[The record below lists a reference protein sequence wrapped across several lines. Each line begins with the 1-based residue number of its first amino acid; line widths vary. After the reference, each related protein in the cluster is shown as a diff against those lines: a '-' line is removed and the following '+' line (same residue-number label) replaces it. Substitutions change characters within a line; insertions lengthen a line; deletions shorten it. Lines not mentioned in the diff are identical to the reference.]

1 MKKMLSLMPLA
12 AALALAGCVNLAP
25 DYERPEAPVAQAW
38 PEGESY
44 ANSELKREELPKWQN
59 FIQDDRLKKVIE
71 LALSNN
77 RDLRIAAL
85 NVENARALYG
95 VQRADLF
102 PTVAAAASN
111 ATTHRESTDSTTH
124 AYSADLAMA
133 SYEIDF
139 FGRVRNLTE
148 QALQTYLQSEDAQRT
163 TQGTLVSEVTLAW
176 LTLGANREQLALQKE
191 TLASQEESFRLVGES
206 YKYGAASRL
215 DYEQAR
221 TTVASARAAITT
233 YVRAVAQSKNA
244 LELLVGSKVPD
255 ELQPSGVELAATLPA
270 TMPAGLPSEVL
281 LNRPDIISAE
291 RGMISANA
299 NIGAAR
305 AAFFPSI
312 SLTANAGSASAHLS
326 DLFGANTGLWS
337 FTPSISIPIFTGGR
351 NLANLR
357 SAEVQEK
364 IAVATYE
371 KSIQTAFQEV
381 ADALAT
387 EGTVEREL
395 KERREFADAA
405 SQAFELSSARYKHG
419 AAAYTEVLDAQRTKV
434 SAQQAVITAELS
446 RASSLVTLYKVLG
459 GGTELPEP
467 AKTTE
472 GAEKGKGLHQLKL
485 RDIAKESGKS
495 LGNLYNYFQNKE
507 AIIEALVE
515 REKSRFLMV
524 ASQKIEPLPGE
535 DYKSMLRRHLELMA
549 DAYLDP
555 DSLLLA
561 ISVAGEALV
570 NPGVHKIIV
579 AANRRIVEHVVAL
592 IHHDPSCSMDN
603 VPREL
608 LEARVICIRTF
619 FESLRGAVAFY
630 PDVNREMLKQVTIE
644 RLLLIWMWE
653 RSKALGMSLEAF
665 EKSMAIK

>member
-305 AAFFPSI
+305 AAFFP
-312 SLTANAGSASAHLS
+312 
-326 DLFGANTGLWS
+326 
-337 FTPSISIPIFTGGR
+337 R
-351 NLANLR
+351 
-357 SAEVQEK
+357 Q
-364 IAVATYE
+364 
-371 KSIQTAFQEV
+371 
-381 ADALAT
+381 
-387 EGTVEREL
+387 
-395 KERREFADAA
+395 A
-405 SQAFELSSARYKHG
+405 SQ
-419 AAAYTEVLDAQRTKV
+419 QR
-434 SAQQAVITAELS
+434 S
-446 RASSLVTLYKVLG
+446 
-459 GGTELPEP
+459 
-467 AKTTE
+467 
-472 GAEKGKGLHQLKL
+472 
-485 RDIAKESGKS
+485 
-495 LGNLYNYFQNKE
+495 
-507 AIIEALVE
+507 
-515 REKSRFLMV
+515 
-524 ASQKIEPLPGE
+524 
-535 DYKSMLRRHLELMA
+535 
-549 DAYLDP
+549 
-555 DSLLLA
+555 
-561 ISVAGEALV
+561 
-570 NPGVHKIIV
+570 
-579 AANRRIVEHVVAL
+579 
-592 IHHDPSCSMDN
+592 
-603 VPREL
+603 
-608 LEARVICIRTF
+608 
-619 FESLRGAVAFY
+619 
-630 PDVNREMLKQVTIE
+630 
-644 RLLLIWMWE
+644 
-653 RSKALGMSLEAF
+653 
-665 EKSMAIK
+665 

>member
-44 ANSELKREELPKWQN
+44 ANSELKREELPKWQT

-221 TTVASARAAITT
+221 TTVASARAAILPMF
-233 YVRAVAQSKNA
+233 AQWRKAKMHSNCSWA
-244 LELLVGSKVPD
+244 LK
-255 ELQPSGVELAATLPA
+255 
-270 TMPAGLPSEVL
+270 
-281 LNRPDIISAE
+281 
-291 RGMISANA
+291 
-299 NIGAAR
+299 
-305 AAFFPSI
+305 
-312 SLTANAGSASAHLS
+312 
-326 DLFGANTGLWS
+326 
-337 FTPSISIPIFTGGR
+337 
-351 NLANLR
+351 
-357 SAEVQEK
+357 
-364 IAVATYE
+364 
-371 KSIQTAFQEV
+371 
-381 ADALAT
+381 
-387 EGTVEREL
+387 
-395 KERREFADAA
+395 
-405 SQAFELSSARYKHG
+405 
-419 AAAYTEVLDAQRTKV
+419 
-434 SAQQAVITAELS
+434 
-446 RASSLVTLYKVLG
+446 
-459 GGTELPEP
+459 
-467 AKTTE
+467 
-472 GAEKGKGLHQLKL
+472 
-485 RDIAKESGKS
+485 
-495 LGNLYNYFQNKE
+495 
-507 AIIEALVE
+507 
-515 REKSRFLMV
+515 FLM
-524 ASQKIEPLPGE
+524 SYSPLG
-535 DYKSMLRRHLELMA
+535 
-549 DAYLDP
+549 
-555 DSLLLA
+555 
-561 ISVAGEALV
+561 
-570 NPGVHKIIV
+570 
-579 AANRRIVEHVVAL
+579 
-592 IHHDPSCSMDN
+592 
-603 VPREL
+603 
-608 LEARVICIRTF
+608 
-619 FESLRGAVAFY
+619 
-630 PDVNREMLKQVTIE
+630 
-644 RLLLIWMWE
+644 
-653 RSKALGMSLEAF
+653 
-665 EKSMAIK
+665 

>member
-270 TMPAGLPSEVL
+270 TMPAGLPS
-281 LNRPDIISAE
+281 
-291 RGMISANA
+291 
-299 NIGAAR
+299 
-305 AAFFPSI
+305 
-312 SLTANAGSASAHLS
+312 
-326 DLFGANTGLWS
+326 
-337 FTPSISIPIFTGGR
+337 
-351 NLANLR
+351 
-357 SAEVQEK
+357 
-364 IAVATYE
+364 
-371 KSIQTAFQEV
+371 
-381 ADALAT
+381 
-387 EGTVEREL
+387 
-395 KERREFADAA
+395 
-405 SQAFELSSARYKHG
+405 
-419 AAAYTEVLDAQRTKV
+419 
-434 SAQQAVITAELS
+434 
-446 RASSLVTLYKVLG
+446 
-459 GGTELPEP
+459 
-467 AKTTE
+467 
-472 GAEKGKGLHQLKL
+472 
-485 RDIAKESGKS
+485 
-495 LGNLYNYFQNKE
+495 
-507 AIIEALVE
+507 
-515 REKSRFLMV
+515 
-524 ASQKIEPLPGE
+524 
-535 DYKSMLRRHLELMA
+535 
-549 DAYLDP
+549 
-555 DSLLLA
+555 
-561 ISVAGEALV
+561 
-570 NPGVHKIIV
+570 
-579 AANRRIVEHVVAL
+579 
-592 IHHDPSCSMDN
+592 
-603 VPREL
+603 
-608 LEARVICIRTF
+608 
-619 FESLRGAVAFY
+619 
-630 PDVNREMLKQVTIE
+630 
-644 RLLLIWMWE
+644 
-653 RSKALGMSLEAF
+653 
-665 EKSMAIK
+665 

>member
-124 AYSADLAMA
+124 AYSADL
-133 SYEIDF
+133 
-139 FGRVRNLTE
+139 

-472 GAEKGKGLHQLKL
+472 GAEK
-485 RDIAKESGKS
+485 
-495 LGNLYNYFQNKE
+495 
-507 AIIEALVE
+507 
-515 REKSRFLMV
+515 
-524 ASQKIEPLPGE
+524 
-535 DYKSMLRRHLELMA
+535 
-549 DAYLDP
+549 
-555 DSLLLA
+555 
-561 ISVAGEALV
+561 
-570 NPGVHKIIV
+570 
-579 AANRRIVEHVVAL
+579 
-592 IHHDPSCSMDN
+592 
-603 VPREL
+603 
-608 LEARVICIRTF
+608 
-619 FESLRGAVAFY
+619 
-630 PDVNREMLKQVTIE
+630 
-644 RLLLIWMWE
+644 
-653 RSKALGMSLEAF
+653 
-665 EKSMAIK
+665 